1 MIQRERDRLGIL
13 GGMGPQAT
21 QVLYQWILDRTDA
34 DSDQEHVPAVILS
47 DTLMPDR
54 TEAILS
60 GSTSEVKSRLIEDA
74 RLLQSCGCGCIAIPC
89 NTSHYFWEDIQQSV
103 DIPVLHMPRM
113 AVEVLKE
120 QGCRKT
126 AILATDGTVR
136 TGVYH
141 RELEA
146 AGIEAW
152 TPPSDIQ
159 KIVMSIIY
167 DEIKAGEKGSRSKFA
182 KIDRALREAGCD
194 SAVLGC
200 TELSVYR
207 GNHGLPEMYC
217 DAMEVLAERCISF
230 FGRKLKR
237 V

>member
-1 MIQRERDRLGIL
+1 MQAEKRDKLGIL

-60 GSTSEVKSRLIEDA
+60 GNTDGVRSRLIEDA
-74 RLLQSCGCGCIAIPC
+74 KLLQSCGCGCIAIPC
-89 NTSHYFWEDIQQSV
+89 NTSHYFWEDIQASV
-103 DIPVLHMPRM
+103 DIPVLNMPRL
-113 AVEVLKE
+113 AVEVLKD
-120 QGCRKT
+120 QRAKKT
-126 AILATDGTVR
+126 AILATDGTLSA
-136 TGVYH
+136 GVFH
-141 RELEA
+141 RELAA

-152 TPPSDIQ
+152 APPADIQ
-159 KIVMSIIY
+159 KTVMSIIY

-182 KIDRALREAGCD
+182 RIDRAIREAGCD

>member
-1 MIQRERDRLGIL
+1 MEKIKDRLGIL

-21 QVLYQWILDRTDA
+21 QVFYQWILDRTDA

-47 DTLMPDR
+47 DTPMPDR

-60 GSTSEVKSRLIEDA
+60 GNTETVKGKLIEDA
-74 RLLQSCGCGCIAIPC
+74 KLLESCGCGCIAIPC
-89 NTSHYFWEDIQQSV
+89 NTSHFFWSEIQDAVSV
-103 DIPVLHMPRM
+103 PVLHMPRM
-113 AVEVLKE
+113 AVARMKE
-120 QGCRKT
+120 QGRRK
-126 AILATDGTVR
+126 AAVLATEGTVK

-141 RELEA
+141 RELQA
-146 AGIEAW
+146 AGIEPW
-152 TPPSDIQ
+152 TPPEDIQ
-159 KIVMSIIY
+159 RIITSIIY

-182 KIDRALREAGCD
+182 RIDMALRDAGCD

-207 GNHGLPEMYC
+207 GNHGLPELYC
-217 DAMEVLAERCISF
+217 DAMEVLAESCIRF